1 MTTALAHGLVLTVDR
16 ERRILRNGT
25 VAFDDGG
32 TVVAVGPSD
41 ETLAWLPADLDVV
54 DCTGRVLTP
63 GFVDAHVHLGE
74 EVMRGLVP
82 DDAPPD
88 EWLPRWL
95 LPAYA
100 ALTPDDERLSTELG
114 IAQMLLTGTTT
125 FCEAGTLLD
134 WQAAADAVSET
145 GIRGQLGRWTWTCR
159 RSPPRCAGRPT
170 RRSRR
175 ARSSSPASTRRAA
188 TGSPAP

>member
-1 MTTALAHGLVLTVDR
+1 MKMPAWKSTLLGTLNPAIRSRAQAMTWSAVRSADS
-16 ERRILRNGT
+16 
-25 VAFDDGG
+25 FD
-32 TVVAVGPSD
+32 SSSS
-41 ETLAWLPADLDVV
+41 LPAAGGAMDDDHVYVPLQDVV
-54 DCTGRVLTP
+54 TLVDGERI
-63 GFVDAHVHLGE
+63 VDAHVHLGE

-100 ALTPDDERLSTELG
+100 ALTPDDERLSAELG

-145 GIRGQLGRWTWTCR
+145 G
-159 RSPPRCAGRPT
+159 T
-170 RRSRR
+170 RVPSLQ
-175 ARSSSPASTRRAA
+175 TR
-188 TGSPAP
+188 TVS